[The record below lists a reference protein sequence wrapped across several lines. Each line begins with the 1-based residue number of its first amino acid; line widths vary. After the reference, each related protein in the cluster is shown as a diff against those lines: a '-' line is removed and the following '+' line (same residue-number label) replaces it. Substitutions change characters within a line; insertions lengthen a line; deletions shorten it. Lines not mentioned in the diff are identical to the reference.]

1 MSHRS
6 TIEDIVMA
14 DDQCLNPPFDHRYGK
29 EGWHSIDVEGNETI
43 ESIISRLQPR
53 DGSDSLPQDMLPYLS
68 VPFELSLND
77 RTPLARNVTL
87 SDHEMV
93 PGDMLYIIKRSDAM
107 RSSRNE
113 EFTREELE
121 EMGAGF
127 RSPTHTISMTH
138 TPLVHVV
145 RGHHYVELIMSPQF
159 LSKVCP

>member
-1 MSHRS
+1 
-6 TIEDIVMA
+6 
-14 DDQCLNPPFDHRYGK
+14 LKPPFDHRYGE
-29 EGWHSIDVEGNETI
+29 EGWHSINVEGNETI

-68 VPFELSLND
+68 APFELSLND

-107 RSSRNE
+107 RSSRSE

-127 RSPTHTISMTH
+127 RSPTHTYTIN
-138 TPLVHVV
+138 PK
-145 RGHHYVELIMSPQF
+145 P
-159 LSKVCP
+159 